1 MQQMCLEIMTLTTIK
16 PVENKESQPLKE
28 YTDGGNRCMCLGRLL
43 LIGELANSGELADF
57 HGELFAVEVRQFH
70 VEFPRRTGELVRHGS
85 TFSLLSVGYHCV
97 YFVGYLWHGTK
108 TFMTPF
114 QLFSDCAVKRH
125 SHLVANSHPRCINTL
140 NTQPLWK
147 VRMCKCWWQ

>member
-1 MQQMCLEIMTLTTIK
+1 MTFPSGYWHCRFRVETQCRAQCI
-16 PVENKESQPLKE
+16 PVVI
-28 YTDGGNRCMCLGRLL
+28 DGFYF
-43 LIGELANSGELADF
+43 LANSGELADF
-57 HGELFAVEVRQFH
+57 HDELFAVEVRQFH
-70 VEFPRRTGELVRHGS
+70 VEFPRRTGEHPRQTGELES

-147 VRMCKCWWQ
+147 VRMCKCW